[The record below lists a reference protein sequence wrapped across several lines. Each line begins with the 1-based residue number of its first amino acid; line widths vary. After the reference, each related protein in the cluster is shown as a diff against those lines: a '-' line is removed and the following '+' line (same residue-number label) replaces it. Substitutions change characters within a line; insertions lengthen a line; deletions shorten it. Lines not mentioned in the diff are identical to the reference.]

1 MYGLLVCQIII
12 IIEFV
17 SFSEE
22 DKISDPFV
30 LPGNGDP
37 SFSVLAISF
46 LPDNRGLV
54 LQ

>member
-1 MYGLLVCQIII
+1 MM
-12 IIEFV
+12 IIESV

-22 DKISDPFV
+22 DQISDPFV
-30 LPGNGDP
+30 LFGDRDP
-37 SFSVLAISF
+37 SVSVLAVTL

>member
-1 MYGLLVCQIII
+1 MILIELVY
-12 IIEFV
+12 
-17 SFSEE
+17 FSEE
-22 DKISDPFV
+22 DQISDPFV

-37 SFSVLAISF
+37 GFSVLAISL